1 MKSMVDIELNRQPL
15 NPGRPFASG
24 RSFASN
30 LCQIDQDIAPSLHL
44 LATGTGAEPEDRDY
58 NSIDDRGTD
67 R

>member
-1 MKSMVDIELNRQPL
+1 MKSMVDIEQNGRSL

-30 LCQIDQDIAPSLHL
+30 LGWIDQDISPSLHL
-44 LATGTGAEPEDRDY
+44 LATGSCAEPEDRDY
-58 NSIDDRGTD
+58 NLIDDRGTD